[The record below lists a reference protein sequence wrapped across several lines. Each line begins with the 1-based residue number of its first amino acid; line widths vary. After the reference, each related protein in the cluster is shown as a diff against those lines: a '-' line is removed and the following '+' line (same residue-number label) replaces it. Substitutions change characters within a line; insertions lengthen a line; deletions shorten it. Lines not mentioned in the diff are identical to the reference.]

1 MTDELRSLNNTDKGE
16 KNENFIELT
25 KRVNRLSK
33 SQTKWQEVK
42 HIFLEWSKKATFE
55 CYPKI
60 FEKQRKSLR
69 FIWLVIFFI
78 FSGLTLFVLYE
89 SISDYFDRETVTK
102 IEIRHV
108 RPLLFPTVTI
118 CDSDPFTSATSQEFF
133 RKTALDE
140 NGIDLENISFSDAY
154 KNSAFTTELI
164 KMKAASFI
172 REEKQTLG
180 FYIR

>member
-1 MTDELRSLNNTDKGE
+1 MTDELSSLNNTNKSE
-16 KNENFIELT
+16 KNEDFIELT
-25 KRVNRLSK
+25 TSVNRSPKSK
-33 SQTKWQEVK
+33 TKWQEVK
-42 HIFLEWSKKATFE
+42 HIFLEWSKEATFE

-69 FIWLVIFFI
+69 FIWLVIFLI
-78 FSGLTLFVLYE
+78 FSGLTLFILYE

-118 CDSDPFTSATSQEFF
+118 CDCDPFTSTTSQEFF

-164 KMKAASFI
+164 KMKAASFT
-172 REEKQTLG
+172 REDKQTLG
-180 FYIR
+180 FNIR